1 MKKGDNMINPMALM
15 QMKGMLDKFKQNHPK
30 VPMFLSDA
38 ARSMGEGSI
47 IEISVTSPEGRKITT
62 NMRVTQDD
70 LELVEQLKAFGQSQM

>member
-1 MKKGDNMINPMALM
+1 MVNPMALM
-15 QMKGMLDKFKQNHPK
+15 QVKGMLDKFKKNHPK

-38 ARSMGEGSI
+38 SKSIDEGSI

-62 NMRVTQDD
+62 NMKINKED

>member
-47 IEISVTSPEGRKITT
+47 IEINVTSPEGRKITT

>member
-1 MKKGDNMINPMALM
+1 MINPMALM